1 MDYLYINLPRISQFK
16 INFLILKPGDS
27 LEVRINELSDAAT
40 DALFLGLESTKL
52 KIELSFKKY
61 NDAYG
66 SIQIFQFN

>member
-27 LEVRINELSDAAT
+27 IEVRINELSEAAT
-40 DALFLGLESTKL
+40 ESLFLGLECTKL
-52 KIELSFKKY
+52 KIDLSFKKS

-66 SIQIFQFN
+66 SIQIFKFN